1 MTTITVLY
9 KGASIIGFRAKG
21 HAGYAEHG
29 EDIVCAAVSA
39 ITQTALIGITENI
52 ACPCKVDI
60 SDGRLE
66 LILED
71 QATDEKRE
79 KAELILG
86 VMLSGLRSIESQY
99 DNYLK
104 VKKKEV

>member
-1 MTTITVLY
+1 MTTVTVLY
-9 KGASIIGFRAKG
+9 NGARIVGFRAKG

-39 ITQTALIGITENI
+39 ITQTALIGLTETI
-52 ACPCKVDI
+52 SCPCKVDI
-60 SDGRLE
+60 SDGKLE
-66 LILED
+66 LMIEPS
-71 QATDEKRE
+71 AEAETRE

>member
-52 ACPCKVDI
+52 SCPCSVDI

-66 LILED
+66 LIID
-71 QATDEKRE
+71 DSAAAEKRD

>member
-1 MTTITVLY
+1 MTTVTVLY
-9 KGASIIGFRAKG
+9 KGASIAGFIAKG

-60 SDGRLE
+60 SDGKLE
-66 LILED
+66 LILD
-71 QATDEKRE
+71 PSASAEKKE

>member
-1 MTTITVLY
+1 MTTVTVLY
-9 KGASIIGFRAKG
+9 NGARIVGFRAKG

-52 ACPCKVDI
+52 ACPCRVDL
-60 SDGRLE
+60 SDGKLE
-66 LILED
+66 LIIDDSAES
-71 QATDEKRE
+71 EKRE